1 MTSNLPVGL
10 EDSERR
16 HVHHTI
22 LYHSQ
27 QAISDAVV
35 NHPNGCVAR
44 AAYLRLES
52 FHAER
57 DEPSAQQ
64 SIPIYSLPL
73 TG

>member
-27 QAISDAVV
+27 QAISDDGVSHLIGGVV
-35 NHPNGCVAR
+35 HDAD
-44 AAYLRLES
+44 LRLES
-52 FHAER
+52 FHVER